1 MRNAFQSLQPDW
13 VRPALALVNS
23 SFHSVEEAVA
33 PAGLFACDA
42 AAALGLDPD
51 KSRHQLWLEKT
62 GRTDSQPPTSLSHET
77 SPGYWQT
84 LLEPLMAAVYTKR
97 TGHRL
102 RRHNIS
108 QVHTKHSWMQATL
121 GWEVV
126 GAPGVDIL
134 ECISVGKGEAELWEQ
149 GLPAHVRVNVMHTLA
164 VTGKS
169 AANLAVLICGHEMQI
184 FRVDRDE
191 VVIRKMIDQ
200 ERGFWRSVERDEE
213 PS

>member
-1 MRNAFQSLQPDW
+1 MRNAFQSIQPDR

-33 PAGLFACDA
+33 PAGLFSCDA

-62 GRTDSQPPTSLSHET
+62 GRQGSQAPANLSHET

-108 QVHTKHSWMQATL
+108 QCHRLNPWMQATL

-126 GAPGVDIL
+126 GVPSVDIL
-134 ECISVGKGEAELWEQ
+134 ECISVGKGEADLWDQ
-149 GLPAHVRVNVMHTLA
+149 GIPAHVRINVMHTLA

-169 AANLAVLICGHEMQI
+169 AANLAVLMCGQDMQI
-184 FRVDRDE
+184 FSAARDQ
-191 VVIRKMIDQ
+191 VVIEKLIDQ
-200 ERGFWRSVERDEE
+200 ENEFWDYVRRDE
-213 PS
+213 PPI